1 MAVDTV
7 HKKRAGLTAGLPF
20 YASSTSLGS
29 PISMSDKWE
38 GAWTYP
44 IGQYDLTLDVSD
56 NIVCIDIIEFIIDF
70 VRSYLD
76 TFDISDGTIFDL
88 GEFLVLAFS
97 DSFSVTDIIQLV
109 IPSWLRRLRVEDVEH
124 YIIIKRIR

>member
-7 HKKRAGLTAGLPF
+7 HKKRAGITAGMPF

-38 GAWTYP
+38 SAWTYP
-44 IGQYDLTLDVSD
+44 IGQYDLTANFSD
-56 NIVCIDIIEFIIDF
+56 LFLLIDSMNTIGPLALADLIA
-70 VRSYLD
+70 
-76 TFDISDGTIFDL
+76 ISDTI
-88 GEFLVLAFS
+88 E
-97 DSFSVTDIIQLV
+97 LV
-109 IPSWLRRLRVEDVEH
+109 IPSWLRALRVEEVEH

>member
-7 HKKRAGLTAGLPF
+7 HKKRAGITAGMPF

-44 IGQYDLTLDVSD
+44 IGQYDLTLTVFDLFTLADV
-56 NIVCIDIIEFIIDF
+56 IDARDILIFVDSISIID
-70 VRSYLD
+70 
-76 TFDISDGTIFDL
+76 TI
-88 GEFLVLAFS
+88 E
-97 DSFSVTDIIQLV
+97 LV
-109 IPSWLRRLRVEDVEH
+109 IPSWLRGLRVEEVEH